1 MERVRGAMSELIS
14 DVHQAMK
21 FSRINLRP
29 VVRCPKMQEQLH
41 FTAERQN
48 RVVKQNVF
56 EKPFRSRR
64 RYGELK
70 IADLMVTSQRP
81 QAAQDP

>member
-1 MERVRGAMSELIS
+1 
-14 DVHQAMK
+14 
-21 FSRINLRP
+21 
-29 VVRCPKMQEQLH
+29 VVQI
-41 FTAERQN
+41 
-48 RVVKQNVF
+48 KQNVF